1 MNNQSAIITA
11 KILKLN
17 IFNKD
22 DLVVGLYYPVNN
34 EVDML
39 PLWHVL
45 LERKVVCA
53 FPKVVSKNTMHFYSM
68 AEGDLWER
76 GVFGNLEP
84 KSGMLV
90 PPESFDVMLVPL
102 VAFDNSFNRLGY
114 GQGYYD
120 NYLS

>member
-1 MNNQSAIITA
+1 MTKQAIRLELLNKRKRLSLSEVNNQSAIITA

-68 AEGDLWER
+68 AEGDLWEKR
-76 GVFGNLEP
+76 RVW
-84 KSGMLV
+84 
-90 PPESFDVMLVPL
+90 
-102 VAFDNSFNRLGY
+102 
-114 GQGYYD
+114 
-120 NYLS
+120 